1 MSASRNI
8 AVVASGP
15 SLTDFQVRSIC
26 GRPVDVVAVSDS
38 MRLIERYGFGDDAM
52 CDVIAHISSDVR
64 WWNQWQGRDHH
75 TRVRAQTLDGPFTGQ
90 GTHPQAFNANALYQR
105 LSRFTN
111 GRGGT
116 PDGRVLCSGA
126 LGLLYAF
133 YRLLSD
139 PRQDGGIIE
148 LWGHDLTFGSPGE
161 AHFFGNHTSP
171 GLSNPSMKDFEL
183 FSAQYQGIANLIE
196 ASPLFGKVS
205 VLNCSQYSALRVFPR
220 YY

>member
-38 MRLIERYGFGDDAM
+38 MRLIERYGFGEDAM
-52 CDVIAHISSDVR
+52 CDVIAHVSSDVR

-75 TRVRAQTLDGPFTGQ
+75 IRVRAQTLDGPFTGQ
-90 GTHPQAFNANALYQR
+90 GTHPKSFNANALYQR

-133 YRLLSD
+133 NRLLSD
-139 PRQDGGIIE
+139 PKQDGGIIE
-148 LWGHDLTFGSPGE
+148 LWGHDMTFSTPGQS
-161 AHFFGNHTSP
+161 HFFGDHTTP
-171 GLSNPSMKDFEL
+171 GLTNPSQNDFEL
-183 FSAQYQGIANLIE
+183 FSAQYQGVADLIKS
-196 ASPLFGKVS
+196 SPLSGKVS
-205 VLNCSQYSALRVFPR
+205 VLNCSERSALRVFPR